1 MPERDAV
8 PPPLAGPARAANA
21 EAAARAMAT
30 LLEAAPPALHA
41 VLADARHQP
50 LLHAMLGSSPHLAE
64 LARREPATL
73 AFMLDHGFAPAFE
86 RVLEDLAKLPPATP
100 RDKLGAALRTAKRR
114 GSLVIAA
121 ADVARA
127 WNVPA
132 VCRAITS
139 LAEATLCAAAAHLLL
154 ATHQAGRLALPDP
167 ANPAQGS
174 GLIVLGMGK
183 LGAGELNYSSD
194 IDLIVLFDHAAAVY
208 RGDDIQGC
216 YVRIARDLVKL
227 MEERTEGGYVFRTD
241 LRLRPDPA
249 ATPLAL
255 STDAAA
261 AYYGSLGQNW
271 ERAAMIK
278 ARAVAGDIEAGG
290 KFLAELRPWVWRRH
304 LDFAAIRD
312 IHAMRRQIISHKL
325 AKNGGGAEV
334 GVAGHDVKLGR
345 GGIREIEFFAQTQQL
360 VWGGRLPGLRTPRTL
375 DALAALADS
384 GKIPAATAE
393 NLSESYAFLRIV
405 EHRLQ
410 MLEDRQTHK
419 LPEDE
424 PGLDRL
430 AAFLGFAHRAAFAEA
445 LLFHLRRVE
454 AAYSDAVEAGP
465 KLGAPDAANGGSL
478 VFTGKGFDPDT
489 IATLAR
495 MGFAKPEA
503 VDAQVRGWHH
513 GRYRATRTPRA
524 REILTELAPALL
536 AALGRQPDADAAFTR
551 FDAFLAN
558 LSAGVQLLSLLRRNP
573 ALLER
578 LARLF
583 GAAPGLADLVAQHP
597 AVLDGFLAGGAPE
610 DDPAVALAPLLADA
624 THFEA
629 ALDALR
635 RFAAERNLAIAIA
648 ELDGT
653 LGTDAA
659 GRARTA
665 VAEACL
671 AALLPRVEADFAE
684 RHGRIPGGQFAVL
697 GLGKLGAREMLAGS
711 DLDLI
716 MVYAH
721 DDAAEASDGPPSSG
735 ARRLDPVTYF
745 ARLAARLVAAIT
757 APTAA
762 GKLYEVDMRLRPTG
776 NKGPIAVQLDG
787 FTRYHAQESWTWERM
802 ALTRARV
809 VAGPPDFA
817 RRIDAVLRDV
827 LTRPGDASRIRADAA
842 AMRARIAES
851 FPPDDAW
858 DVKHRHGGLMEVE
871 FIAQALQLAHA
882 PAHPEVLSPNT
893 GAALAALAEAG
904 ALPPATA
911 QALGDA
917 ARRWRAIS
925 SGLRL
930 VVGDR
935 RRRDPPGPAAQAALA
950 RMVFGRAASDA
961 PETLAVALSGTMD
974 SDARAVR
981 SAFMAH
987 ICGA

>member
-1 MPERDAV
+1 MPNSDAA
-8 PPPLAGPARAANA
+8 PPLAGPARAADA

-30 LLEAAPPALHA
+30 LLEASPPALHA
-41 VLADARHQP
+41 ALADARHAP
-50 LLHAMLGSSPHLAE
+50 LLHAMLGSSPHLAD

-86 RVLEDLAKLPPATP
+86 RVLEDLAQLPPATP
-100 RDKLGAALRTAKRR
+100 REKLGAALRTAKRQ

-127 WNVPA
+127 WDVPT
-132 VCRAITS
+132 VCGAITR
-139 LAEATLCAAAAHLLL
+139 LAEATLGAAAAHLLL
-154 ATHQAGRLALPDP
+154 ATHQAGRLQLPDP
-167 ANPAQGS
+167 ANPAHGS

-194 IDLIVLFDHAAAVY
+194 IDLIVLFDHGANVY

-312 IHAMRRQIISHKL
+312 IHAMRRQIISHK
-325 AKNGGGAEV
+325 GGAEV
-334 GVAGHDVKLGR
+334 SVAGHDVKLGR

-375 DALAALADS
+375 AALAALAEA

-430 AAFLGFAHRAAFAEA
+430 AAFLGFTDRAAFAEA

-454 AAYSDAVEAGP
+454 TAYSDAVEAGP

-489 IATLAR
+489 IATLAK

-536 AALGRQPDADAAFTR
+536 AALGRQPDPDAAFTR
-551 FDAFLAN
+551 FDAFLAK
-558 LSAGVQLLSLLRRNP
+558 LSAGVQLLSLLRSNP
-573 ALLER
+573 PLLER

-721 DDAAEASDGPPSSG
+721 ADNAEASDGTR
-735 ARRLDPVTYF
+735 ALDPVTYF

-787 FTRYHAQESWTWERM
+787 FIRYHAQESWTWERM
-802 ALTRARV
+802 AMTRARV

-817 RRIDAVLRDV
+817 LRIGAVLHEI
-827 LTRPGDASRIRADAA
+827 LTRPGDAARIGADAA

-871 FIAQALQLAHA
+871 FIAQALQLVHA
-882 PAHPEVLSPNT
+882 PAHPSVLSPNT
-893 GAALAALAEAG
+893 GAALSALAEAG
-904 ALPPATA
+904 ALPATTA
-911 QALGDA
+911 SALAKA

-935 RRRDPPGPAAQAALA
+935 RRRDPPGSAAQAALA
-950 RMVFGRAASDA
+950 RMVFGRAALEA
-961 PETLAVALSGTMD
+961 PESLAASLAETMD

-981 SAFMAH
+981 SAFLAH
-987 ICGA
+987 ICGT